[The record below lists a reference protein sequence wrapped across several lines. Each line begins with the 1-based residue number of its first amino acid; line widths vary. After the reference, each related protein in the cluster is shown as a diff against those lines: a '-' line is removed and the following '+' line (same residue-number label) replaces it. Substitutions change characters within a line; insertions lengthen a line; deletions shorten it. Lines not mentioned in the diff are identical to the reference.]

1 MLDGILAGLRA
12 AGRNASQLTPA
23 DLAPVDAFHI
33 RGRESTIELAG
44 RTTWTPGLR
53 VLDVGCGL
61 GGSARYLA
69 SEHGARVTGID
80 LTTAFVVTAKAL
92 AELVGLHAAV
102 SFQQAS
108 ALDLPF
114 PDASFDVIWTEHAQM
129 NVEDKRAFYASLAR
143 VLVPGG
149 RLLFHDIFQG
159 PGGPPHFPE
168 PWAESPAIS
177 FLEPP
182 NAIRAVLADVG
193 FTAEDWEDRSDVSL
207 AWFRAT
213 FERIA
218 REGPPP
224 LGLHLVMGPSGRSK
238 LDNLVRSLAEQRV
251 TVVQAALVKS
261 VASGGR

>member
-1 MLDGILAGLRA
+1 MLDAILEGIRA
-12 AGRNASQLTPA
+12 AGKDPDRLTPA

-33 RGRESTIELAG
+33 RGRESTAELAG
-44 RTTWTPGLR
+44 RMTWTRGLR
-53 VLDVGCGL
+53 VLEVGCGL

-80 LTTAFVVTAKAL
+80 LTPDFVATAR
-92 AELVGLHAAV
+92 ELTERVGLGAAV

-114 PDASFDVIWTEHAQM
+114 PDGSFDVVWTEHAQM
-129 NVEDKRAFYASLAR
+129 NIEDKRTFYASLAR

-168 PWAESPAIS
+168 PWADSPSIS

-182 NAIRAVLADVG
+182 EAVRALLAEVG
-193 FTAEDWEDRSDVSL
+193 LSVTDWEDRSEVSL
-207 AWFRAT
+207 AWFRAM
-213 FERIA
+213 FERVA
-218 REGPPP
+218 KEGPPA
-224 LGLHLVMGPSGRSK
+224 LGLHLVMGPSGRTK
-238 LDNLVRSLAEQRV
+238 LENLVRSLDEKRLV
-251 TVVQAALVKS
+251 VVQALSTRS
-261 VASGGR
+261 V

>member
-1 MLDGILAGLRA
+1 MLDAILEGIRA
-12 AGRNASQLTPA
+12 AGKDPDRLTPA

-33 RGRESTIELAG
+33 RGRESTAELAG
-44 RTTWTPGLR
+44 RMTWTPGLR
-53 VLDVGCGL
+53 VLEVGCGL

-80 LTTAFVVTAKAL
+80 LTPDFVATAR
-92 AELVGLHAAV
+92 ELTERVGLGAAV

-114 PDASFDVIWTEHAQM
+114 PDGSFDVVWTEHAQM
-129 NVEDKRAFYASLAR
+129 NIEDKRTFYASLAR

-168 PWAESPAIS
+168 PWADSPSIS

-182 NAIRAVLADVG
+182 EAVRALLAEVG
-193 FTAEDWEDRSDVSL
+193 LSVTDWEDRSEVSL
-207 AWFRAT
+207 AWFRAM
-213 FERIA
+213 FERVA
-218 REGPPP
+218 KEGPPA
-224 LGLHLVMGPSGRSK
+224 LGLHLVMGPSGRTK
-238 LDNLVRSLAEQRV
+238 LENLVRSLDEKRLV
-251 TVVQAALVKS
+251 VVQALSTRS
-261 VASGGR
+261 V